1 MSYVNVTGN
10 FFFRTG
16 FLSLECIEFLPL
28 CIGFISPSD
37 GKILYKDENSVMV
50 YLVGF
55 VELKFYL
62 LYC

>member
-50 YLVGF
+50 YLV
-55 VELKFYL
+55 
-62 LYC
+62 